1 MITLPSLNELPSKWN
16 EIRERLET
24 DFSTDLE
31 ALLHER
37 FTEHEAKQFEQDF
50 IDCIGCAPEE
60 YVRIRRAI
68 RLLEARYPDSPNELT
83 AAAVATPLG
92 EMLAVFG
99 SKGLCLLE
107 FVGQKHM
114 EQEIMAVQKALCGQ
128 FIFQENEQTQ
138 LLRQE
143 LDLYFQGRLKVF
155 STLAKSASANSVP
168 MVSMS
173 AIGSTLPST

>member
-1 MITLPSLNELPSKWN
+1 MITLPSLNDLPSKWN

-24 DFSTDLE
+24 DFSADLE
-31 ALLHER
+31 ALLYER

-50 IDCIGCAPEE
+50 IDRIGCAPEE

-83 AAAVATPLG
+83 TAAIATPLG

-114 EQEIMAVQKALCGQ
+114 ET
-128 FIFQENEQTQ
+128 F
-138 LLRQE
+138 
-143 LDLYFQGRLKVF
+143 
-155 STLAKSASANSVP
+155 AKSPQNPLNSHQD
-168 MVSMS
+168 
-173 AIGSTLPST
+173 I